1 MITNKMCENCQ
12 SWDVCKIA
20 DILYKF
26 DIGAKK
32 NLGVDIT
39 IDACLNFIPCEDDD
53 TIATEVN

>member
-1 MITNKMCENCQ
+1 MCENCQ

-53 TIATEVN
+53 TITTEVN